1 VLRAVLFDYGNTL
14 IGIDPSTPSARTDY
28 ADVVA
33 RPGAERLAA
42 HLARQGTFPNPK
54 TAARFVDRFL
64 EIRER
69 NRLTAEQTGREIT
82 AGESLDEALSDA
94 EAAPLPAAAL
104 AEAVRV
110 YFSAEEER
118 IVPLAGALETL
129 EFLRERGAKIG
140 LLSNATDGRYV
151 ERVAIRLGMRP
162 YFDPFLVSAD
172 LGVRK
177 PRAEAFRAVLERWS
191 LSASSVAMVGDSL
204 YHDVSGAKQLG
215 LYTVHF
221 TQIPNPFDPEHVGAV
236 VPGAEARSH
245 EALRAVV
252 APLLAPGP

>member
-1 VLRAVLFDYGNTL
+1 MLRAVLFDYGNTL

-33 RPGAERLAA
+33 RPGEERLAA
-42 HLARQGTFPNPK
+42 HLVGQGTLPNSK
-54 TAARFVDRFL
+54 ATARFVDRFL

-69 NRLTAEQTGREIT
+69 NRLTAEQAGREIT

-94 EAAPLPAAAL
+94 QAPPLPAAAL

-118 IVPLAGALETL
+118 IVPLDGALETL
-129 EFLRERGAKIG
+129 EFLRERGARIG

-191 LSASSVAMVGDSL
+191 LPAPSVAMVGDSL
-204 YHDVSGAKQLG
+204 YHDVSGANRLG
-215 LYTVHF
+215 LFTVHF
-221 TQIPNPFDPEHVGAV
+221 AQIPNPFDPEHRGVV

-245 EALRAVV
+245 DALRAVV
-252 APLLAPGP
+252 APRLASDL